1 MFPNAK
7 VNQVNQK
14 CKHLLDFLVDFFA
27 ENFIAFMKN
36 IDIKAF
42 RKSNNLTQTQLG
54 DYLECTKAFISAIEK
69 GLRPI
74 PDEMYSKLIDN
85 PNNWDVSMLT
95 QPENPMADEPKADGL
110 VEYLERKV
118 SDQEILIRELYQQ
131 IGMLE
136 AKLDLARKGE
146 IARVVAGSSDA
157 SAV

>member
-1 MFPNAK
+1 MK
-7 VNQVNQK
+7 V
-14 CKHLLDFLVDFFA
+14 
-27 ENFIAFMKN
+27 

-42 RKSNNLTQTQLG
+42 RELNNLTQKELA
-54 DYLECTKAFISAIEK
+54 DYLGIDKGFISAIEHGK
-69 GLRPI
+69 
-74 PDEMYSKLIDN
+74 SKFPKAKLTLLLNN
-85 PNNWDVSMLT
+85 PHNWDVSMLT

-118 SDQEILIRELYQQ
+118 GDQEVLIRELYQQ

-146 IARVVAGSSDA
+146 IASVVGGSSDA

>member
-1 MFPNAK
+1 MK
-7 VNQVNQK
+7 V
-14 CKHLLDFLVDFFA
+14 
-27 ENFIAFMKN
+27 

-42 RKSNNLTQTQLG
+42 RELNNLTQKELA
-54 DYLECTKAFISAIEK
+54 DYLGIDKGFISAIEHGK
-69 GLRPI
+69 
-74 PDEMYSKLIDN
+74 SKFPKAKLTLLLNN
-85 PNNWDVSMLT
+85 PHNWDTSMLT
-95 QPENPMADEPKADGL
+95 QPENPMTDEPKADGL

-146 IARVVAGSSDA
+146 IASVVGGSSDA